1 MNKVAI
7 IGSRTFKNY
16 EYMKESLMAF
26 SIGEIISGGARGAD
40 SLARRFAKENSIAIT
55 EILPRWDIH
64 GKSAG
69 FIRNGFII
77 EASDVVIAFWDG
89 KSRGTAHS
97 IGLAREAGKDV
108 YIFWKE

>member
-7 IGSRTFKNY
+7 IGSRSFKNY
-16 EYMKESLMAF
+16 EYMKESLGCFA
-26 SIGEIISGGARGAD
+26 IGKIISGGARGAD
-40 SLARRFAKENSIAIT
+40 SLARKFAEENGIEIT

-69 FIRNGFII
+69 FIRNEFII
-77 EASDVVIAFWDG
+77 EGADIVVAFWDG

-97 IGLAREAGKDV
+97 ISLAREAGKDV